1 MMMELKEQYDKY
13 GGAGSDDD
21 DDGECAHCEQYEKEN
36 EVLREQTEQQ
46 SQVIEKLSKAQEMLM
61 MQYKVLELG
70 LNKELQA
77 IQITQLQIEAMKNEV
92 AGAGDAPPEETSE
105 EPS

>member
-13 GGAGSDDD
+13 GGEDDD
-21 DDGECAHCEQYEKEN
+21 DDGDSALCEQYEKEN

-46 SQVIEKLSKAQEMLM
+46 SQVIEKLSKAQELLM

-77 IQITQLQIEAMKNEV
+77 IQITQMQIEAMKNEV
-92 AGAGDAPPEETSE
+92 AGAGDAPPEESS
-105 EPS
+105 P

>member
-1 MMMELKEQYDKY
+1 MMLELKEQYDKY
-13 GGAGSDDD
+13 GEAAADEDE
-21 DDGECAHCEQYEKEN
+21 DGECAHCEQYEKEN
-36 EVLREQTEQQ
+36 ELLREQTEQQ
-46 SQVIEKLSKAQEMLM
+46 SQVIEKLSKAQELLM

-92 AGAGDAPPEETSE
+92 AGAGDAPPEEASE
-105 EPS
+105 E